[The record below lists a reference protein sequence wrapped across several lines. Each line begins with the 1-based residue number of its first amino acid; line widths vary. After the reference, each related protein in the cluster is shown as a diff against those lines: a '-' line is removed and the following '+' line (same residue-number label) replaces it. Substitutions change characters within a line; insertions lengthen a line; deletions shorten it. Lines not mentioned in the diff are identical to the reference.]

1 MTREYSYWTQKDVRL
16 LRKLMSEGR
25 SVRQIAMHFGCTD
38 DRIRDRIKIDSM
50 TPDARKANA
59 ARAKAWREKQK
70 AAGKNPKKPVGN
82 PRRGTVSSIA
92 RPSGEVL
99 ADAQR
104 RSLAQHRSLAAALM
118 GDPPIGR
125 SALDRRHGAC

>member
-16 LRKLMSEGR
+16 LKKLMSEGR
-25 SVRQIAMHFGCTD
+25 TVRQIAMHFGCTD

-82 PRRGTVSSIA
+82 PRRDTVSSIA
-92 RPSGEVL
+92 RPSSELL
-99 ADAQR
+99 AEAQR
-104 RSLAQHRSLAAALM
+104 RSLAPHRSFTAAFL
-118 GDPPIGR
+118 GDPPLGF
-125 SALDRRHGAC
+125 SALDRRQSA